1 MPRQPQPENSE
12 FTKEMRVVVAVLG
25 GFFAGTAGFGM
36 FFVPGS
42 EFYLTLLCLCLILI
56 GGLSF
61 VAEGLRPGSVL
72 ERSLGPLLRKL
83 ERQGGEKGEKSFT
96 MNPSPTLQPP
106 RPESI
111 EAVHPQYED

>member
-12 FTKEMRVVVAVLG
+12 FTKEMRVIVAVLG
-25 GFFAGTAGFGM
+25 GFFAGTAIFGM
-36 FFVPGS
+36 FFVPGNL
-42 EFYLTLLCLCLILI
+42 FYLTLLCLGLILI

-61 VAEGLRPGSVL
+61 VAEGFKPGSVL

-83 ERQGGEKGEKSFT
+83 ERQGGGKGEKSFT
-96 MNPSPTLQPP
+96 PSPFPTLNPP

-111 EAVHPQYED
+111 EAVRPQYED